1 MKAMVLA
8 AGYGS
13 RLGAITKSMPK
24 CLVEAGGKT
33 LLAHTIERLRDA
45 GVTDVVINLYHLGHL
60 IEEYVKAN
68 NFFGLNISFSREP
81 TLLGTGGGLQ
91 ATKEFFSVDEPFFL
105 HNSDVVSD
113 ISLIE
118 LYKIH
123 CANPNVIAT
132 LAVNRRD
139 TSRPLLF
146 SPSGRLVG
154 WEKSE
159 EERGEI
165 LGSEAEYDKL
175 GFTGIQV
182 LSPKIFNY
190 LTDSPPFST
199 ISAFMK
205 AVHAGEYI
213 QAFRVDNVFWIDAGT
228 PGTLHELRS
237 LLSSPESMN

>member
-13 RLGAITKSMPK
+13 RLGAITKSIPK

-45 GVTDVVINLYHLGHL
+45 GVTHLVINLYHLGHL

-68 NFFGLNISFSREP
+68 NFFGLNIIFSQES

-91 ATKEFFSVDEPFFL
+91 AAKEFFSDNQPFFL
-105 HNSDVVSD
+105 HNSDIVSD
-113 ISLIE
+113 INLSE
-118 LYKIH
+118 LYRIH
-123 CANPNVIAT
+123 CATPNVIAT

-159 EERGEI
+159 EERGEV
-165 LGSEAEYDKL
+165 LGSEVEFEKL

-182 LSPKIFNY
+182 LSPKIFSY
-190 LTDSPPFST
+190 LNGAPPFST

-213 QAFRVDNVFWIDAGT
+213 QAFRVDNIFWIDAGT
-228 PGTLHELRS
+228 PDTLHELRS
-237 LLSSPESMN
+237 LLSSPESLN